1 MFFMK
6 KSFLVV
12 AMALL
17 TMSCCKNGSS
27 SAGEAEKAN
36 ITTQTVQAAQKA
48 LVDKYGEPYRA
59 GVEKGV
65 AHAASLWREK
75 DGSGD
80 DFVAFCTGNFIAD
93 ADQKQTFFT
102 KVSRNFEILYGHY
115 NKILLDLQ
123 RPIHE
128 PMGEITPIDEAF
140 SAYSPTAHLSDD
152 FYQNKI
158 AFQIALNFPFYTL
171 KEKEALSKNWDRR
184 DWAYARLGDMFVSRV
199 PAAVLQQIAK
209 AQSDAEMY
217 IAGYNIYAGNLLDD
231 QQQALFPSD
240 MVLLSHWNLRDEIKS
255 NYSRKD
261 VGLQKQDMLYR
272 VMLHIVNQTIPASV
286 INNAD
291 VKWNPYQN
299 QVVSNGVA
307 SAADAEANVRY
318 QQIINCFKAMQLE
331 DAYSPLKTA
340 VDRAFE
346 GEMEIAQPDAEALFI
361 SFLST
366 PVLKQV
372 GELIGARLGREL
384 KPWDI
389 WYDGFK
395 ARSGINEDELNELTR
410 KRYPN
415 AAAMKA
421 DLPNMLLKLGFTP
434 ERANYIADKIE
445 VDPANGSGHAWGASM
460 KGETAHLR
468 TRIGAN
474 GMDYKGYNIAIHE
487 FGHNVEQTISL
498 YDVDY
503 YMLQGVPNTAFTE
516 ALAFLFQKRDLD
528 LLGIA
533 NNDPQKVALDVLDN
547 FWSTYEIMGVSLL
560 DQYTWKWL
568 YEHPNATA
576 AELKVAVT
584 TMATDI
590 WNRYYAPVFGVK
602 DSPILAIYSHMVN
615 SPIYLSNYAF
625 GHLIQF
631 QVEQYLQN
639 AQFAPEVQRLF
650 ALGKLTPGEWMMK
663 GLGEPIS
670 IEVLIAEAEKAA
682 KTVSL

>member
-1 MFFMK
+1 MK
-6 KSFLVV
+6 KNILVM
-12 AMALL
+12 AMALI
-17 TMSCCKNGSS
+17 TMGCCKSGRS
-27 SAGEAEKAN
+27 SADESEKAN
-36 ITTQTVQAAQKA
+36 ITTQTVNTAQKA
-48 LVDKYGEPYRA
+48 LTEKYGESYQA
-59 GVEKGV
+59 AIEKGV
-65 AHAASLWREK
+65 THAASLWRQQ
-75 DGSGD
+75 DGTAD
-80 DFVAFCTGNFIAD
+80 DFVAFCTDNFIAD
-93 ADQKQTFFT
+93 PEQKQTFFMR
-102 KVSRNFEILYGHY
+102 VSRNMEILNGHY
-115 NKILLDLQ
+115 NKIVLDLQ
-123 RPIHE
+123 RPIHQ
-128 PMGEITPIDEAF
+128 PMGAITPIDEAF
-140 SAYSPTAHLSDD
+140 AAYSPMAHLNDD
-152 FYQNKI
+152 LYQNKI

-171 KEKEALSKNWDRR
+171 KEKEALSKNWNRR
-184 DWAYARLGDMFVSRV
+184 DWAYARLGDSFVSRV
-199 PAAVLQQIAK
+199 PASVLQQIAK

-217 IAGYNIYAGNLLDD
+217 IAGYNIYAGNLLDN
-231 QQQALFPSD
+231 QQQPMFPAD

-255 NYSRKD
+255 NYSRLD
-261 VGLQKQDMLYR
+261 VGLQKQDMIYQ

-286 INNAD
+286 INNPD

-299 QVVSNGVA
+299 QVISNGEA
-307 SAADAEANVRY
+307 KTAEAEANERY
-318 QQIINCFKAMQLE
+318 QQIINCYKAMQLE

-340 VDRAFE
+340 IDRAFE
-346 GEMEIAQPDAEALFI
+346 GEMEISQPDAEALFV
-361 SFLST
+361 SFLSN
-366 PVLKQV
+366 PAIKQV
-372 GELIGARLGREL
+372 GELIRTRLGRDL

-395 ARSGINEDELNELTR
+395 ARSGINEDQLNEMTR
-410 KRYPN
+410 KLYPD

-421 DLPNMLLKLGFTP
+421 DLPNLLMKLGFTH
-434 ERANYIADKIE
+434 ERAGYICDKIE

-516 ALAFLFQKRDLD
+516 ALAFLFQKRDLQ

-533 NNDPQKVALDVLDN
+533 NNDPKKVALDVLDN

-560 DQYTWKWL
+560 DQQTWKWL
-568 YEHPNATA
+568 YAHPNATA
-576 AELKVAVT
+576 AELKDAVVA
-584 TMATDI
+584 MATDI

-639 AQFAPEVQRLF
+639 AQFATEVQRLF

-670 IEVLIAEAEKAA
+670 INVLIAEADKAVNA
-682 KTVSL
+682 VAL